1 MKKVLLM
8 LITIFA
14 INTFASAQAESYGA
28 FKVDVMLGYA
38 NPSAGLVKGGLTF
51 SIEPKYN
58 LTDNIAVGVQLGST
72 LLASDAPGIGILG
85 LNNYSLTGEYYFTE
99 NRLRPFAGI
108 AAGLYAP
115 AAVEITVNG
124 QTTTLPAGDSQFGF
138 APRVGIQLGHFRL
151 AAEYNLV
158 KDSNFLSLKIGAT
171 IGGGSR

>member
-1 MKKVLLM
+1 MKKVLLT
-8 LITIFA
+8 LITVFT
-14 INTFASAQAESYGA
+14 INAVASAQAENYGA

-72 LLASDAPGIGILG
+72 LLASDAAGIGILG

-99 NRLRPFAGI
+99 NKLRPFAGI

-115 AAVEITVNG
+115 ADVEVTING
-124 QTTTLPAGDSQFGF
+124 QTNKIPGGDSRFGF
-138 APRVGIQLGHFRL
+138 APRAGIQLGHFRL

-158 KDSNFLSLKIGAT
+158 KDSNFLSIKLGAT